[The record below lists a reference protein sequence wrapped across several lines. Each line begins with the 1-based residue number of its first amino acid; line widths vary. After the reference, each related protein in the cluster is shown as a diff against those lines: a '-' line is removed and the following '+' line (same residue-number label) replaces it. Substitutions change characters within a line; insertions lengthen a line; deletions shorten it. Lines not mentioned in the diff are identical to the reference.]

1 MANLS
6 RAEQPE
12 RVPLHQQRATRT
24 LLPPG
29 GLRALVRAVRP
40 SAAELAQPVTYVRGA
55 LLHYRLLK
63 GDYTMISSRR
73 GRTLHRL
80 AREVEERGLPGALV
94 DCGVYNGGSTAL
106 LSAGAPTR
114 PAWAFDSFEGLPEP
128 GPRDDDAGA
137 EFTGDCLGS
146 QARVREAF
154 ERFAHPERL
163 EIVKGWFDDTVAE
176 AAPRIGEIAILHCDG
191 DWYDSVKVPL
201 EVLYPQVVSGG
212 YVVIDDY
219 GYWAGARRAADDF
232 RAAHS
237 IHAPLRWADEATAYW
252 QKP

>member
-1 MANLS
+1 MANL
-6 RAEQPE
+6 RQAEQPA
-12 RVPLHQQRATRT
+12 RVPMHKGDTPRGM
-24 LLPPG
+24 LPPG
-29 GLRALVRAVRP
+29 GLRALVRAIRP
-40 SAAELAQPVTYVRGA
+40 STGELAQPLLYLRGA
-55 LLHYRLLK
+55 LLHFRLLR
-63 GDYTMISSRR
+63 GGYTMISSRR

-80 AREVEERGLPGALV
+80 AREVESAGLPGSLV

-106 LSAGAPTR
+106 LSAGAPSR
-114 PAWAFDSFEGLPEP
+114 RVWAFDSFEGLPEP
-128 GPRDDDAGA
+128 GPEDSDAGE

-146 QARVREAF
+146 EQRVREAF

-163 EIVKGWFDDTVAE
+163 KIVKGWFDQTVEPASRE
-176 AAPRIGEIAILHCDG
+176 IGDIAILHCDG

-201 EVLYPQVVSGG
+201 EQLYPQVVPGG

-219 GYWAGARRAADDF
+219 GYWAGARRAADEY

-237 IHAPLRWADEATAYW
+237 IDAPMHWADEATAFW